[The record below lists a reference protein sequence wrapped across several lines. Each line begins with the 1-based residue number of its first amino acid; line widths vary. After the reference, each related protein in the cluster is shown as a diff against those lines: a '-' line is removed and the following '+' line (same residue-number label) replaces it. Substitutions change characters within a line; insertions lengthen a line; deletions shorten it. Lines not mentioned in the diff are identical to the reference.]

1 MSLTV
6 YVITT
11 VLLAG
16 AQVIYLRLARH
27 FRIIDRPNERS
38 SHTDF
43 TTVRG
48 GGVVFFIAVLGAFWY
63 NGFTYPCFFLGLT
76 LVTAISFLDDLRPL
90 PGIYRSWV
98 QLVAM
103 VLLVYQTGVIDQEV
117 WVVAVWLL
125 VGVGIL
131 NAYNFMDGING
142 ITAWYS
148 LVAVGTLWVWQWQLR
163 FLGTEVFLSFVF
175 IALLIFSFV
184 NARRRAICF
193 AGDVGSVSMAFI
205 ILLPLAQLIIATQT
219 YLPILLLAVYGT
231 DTILTII
238 QRLYQRQNIF
248 RAHWQ
253 HLFQLLVHRLQ
264 WPHLR
269 VSALYALTQLAIN
282 CLIIRAVDWSSWAQW
297 WLAGGIVIALVSVY
311 VGLKWVYGNE

>member
-1 MSLTV
+1 MSPTV

-11 VLLAG
+11 ILLAC
-16 AQVIYLRLARH
+16 AQVIYLRLARY

-43 TTVRG
+43 TTIRG
-48 GGVVFFIAVLGAFWY
+48 GGVVFFMAELGAFWAS
-63 NGFTYPCFFLGLT
+63 GFTYPYFFLGLT

-90 PGIYRSWV
+90 AARYRSMV
-98 QLVAM
+98 QVVGMA
-103 VLLVYQTGVIDQEV
+103 LLVYQTGVADQDV
-117 WVVAVWLL
+117 WIMATWLL

-131 NAYNFMDGING
+131 NVYNFMDGING

-163 FLGTEVFLSFVF
+163 FLSTEVFLSFAF
-175 IALLIFSFV
+175 IALLLFSFV

-193 AGDVGSVSMAFI
+193 SGDVGSVSMAFI
-205 ILLPLAQLIIATQT
+205 ILLPLAQLIIVTQT

-248 RAHWQ
+248 KAHRQ

-282 CLIIRAVDWSSWAQW
+282 GLVIRAVDWSAWAQW